1 MLTGYEYQWPAAARR
16 QDRRRTRRVGSRAR
30 AVVGLRGPD
39 DVDNGLPLC
48 SLHHKLLDKAVL
60 GIGDGHRTPE
70 YPCSRPVGGARTTTA
85 P

>member
-1 MLTGYEYQWPAAARR
+1 M
-16 QDRRRTRRVGSRAR
+16 
-30 AVVGLRGPD
+30 VGLRGPD